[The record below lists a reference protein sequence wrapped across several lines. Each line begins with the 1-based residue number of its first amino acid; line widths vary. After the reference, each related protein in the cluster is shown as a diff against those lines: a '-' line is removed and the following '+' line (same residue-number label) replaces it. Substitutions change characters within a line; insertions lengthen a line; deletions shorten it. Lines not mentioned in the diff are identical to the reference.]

1 MNEVDCR
8 PSQPLRP
15 SLIMKGIFCR
25 RKHLLLRECWHV
37 MAFPTSDTNPADV
50 KTSIDYSR
58 TTLRIT
64 FGVIASLA
72 LLGNGLVCA
81 VILRS
86 RTMLKNSYNLM
97 ILALAFTDMFTG
109 KVHVTKAKLNA
120 WSRNSAEHK
129 QTRCCKPGS
138 CGYPSD

>member
-8 PSQPLRP
+8 PSQPLRS
-15 SLIMKGIFCR
+15 SLIMYGIFFR

-37 MAFPTSDTNPADV
+37 MTFPTNDTNPADV
-50 KTSIDYSR
+50 KTSIGYSR
-58 TTLRIT
+58 TTLRVT

-86 RTMLKNSYNLM
+86 RSMLKNSYNLM
-97 ILALAFTDMFTG
+97 ILYLAFTDMFTG
-109 KVHVTKAKLNA
+109 NVHVTKVKLNA
-120 WSRNSAEHK
+120 WSRNSAKLE
-129 QTRCCKPGS
+129 QTRYYKPES
-138 CGYPSD
+138 LWYRSD